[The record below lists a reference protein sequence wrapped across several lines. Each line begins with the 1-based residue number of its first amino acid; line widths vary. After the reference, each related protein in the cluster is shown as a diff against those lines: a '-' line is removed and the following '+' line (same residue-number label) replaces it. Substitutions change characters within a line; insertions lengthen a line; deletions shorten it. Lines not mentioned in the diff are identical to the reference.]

1 MNAISFHT
9 FFMPRN
15 VIFLCFVST
24 FDLRQST
31 KRMPVPARPPA
42 LFARLFNP
50 PHTAFHLWIG
60 EILQMYVI
68 SPERV
73 YTLDEKKKSQFL
85 GGPFISLVPHTDRLL
100 SEISRQVPPLSCRLS
115 SISFVKSFHTFL
127 RQKTSLFLP
136 SRSPFTSRFCL
147 LNDKESPEF
156 RNKV

>member
-73 YTLDEKKKSQFL
+73 YTLDEKKN
-85 GGPFISLVPHTDRLL
+85 
-100 SEISRQVPPLSCRLS
+100 
-115 SISFVKSFHTFL
+115 SIFRGTIY
-127 RQKTSLFLP
+127 
-136 SRSPFTSRFCL
+136 FTSPAHRSSA
-147 LNDKESPEF
+147 K
-156 RNKV
+156 